1 MKYAM
6 TVKSNSTIG
15 FWEDCKAT
23 TERAAKAEA
32 TRRFDAGYL
41 GDSIELAIVHEDGQ
55 RQVVANKTIG
65 DNRWHNANA

>member
-32 TRRFDAGYL
+32 TRRFDSGYL
-41 GDSIELAIVHEDGQ
+41 GDAIEFAIVHEDGQ
-55 RQVVANKTIG
+55 RQVVARKGIG
-65 DNRWHNANA
+65 DGWGWVNA

>member
-41 GDSIELAIVHEDGQ
+41 GDIIELAVVHDDGQ
-55 RQVVANKTIG
+55 RQVVSRKDIG
-65 DNRWHNANA
+65 DGWGWDNA